1 MNSGAPR
8 PNSIDYS
15 KTWRSAKCLNRTGH
29 HDTAVATAA
38 SATWLSDLFSFGFS
52 MICERGL
59 PLASAVL
66 MVVVSAACFNPNHIG
81 QAVPKENHVPVVE
94 VFPAPSFGPLQA
106 DAALD
111 AATAGC
117 APLTFNIVQLEDAD
131 GDPLRIR
138 FDMVVNRGGE
148 LRVPLKQSAPLEPL
162 DDGTYPLTASTELTL
177 DRAQLNVLGDLD
189 EQTKPDAFQLIEL
202 RVSDSGFEA
211 GDGGGLVPQDD
222 GGMFFFTWAIKLT
235 PCTVVTP

>member
-1 MNSGAPR
+1 M
-8 PNSIDYS
+8 
-15 KTWRSAKCLNRTGH
+15 NRTGH

-81 QAVPKENHVPVVE
+81 QPVPKENHVPVVE
-94 VFPAPSFGPLQA
+94 VFPAPSFAPLQA
-106 DAALD
+106 DVALD

-117 APLTFNIVQLEDAD
+117 APLSFNIVRLEDAD
-131 GDPLRIR
+131 GDPLTIR
-138 FDMVVNRGGE
+138 FDLLVSRGATE
-148 LRVPLKQSAPLEPL
+148 QRENLKLSAPLRPL

-177 DRAQLNVLGDLD
+177 EGPSLDVTLGDLD
-189 EQTKPDAFQLIEL
+189 EQTQPGAFQLLEL
-202 RVSDSGFEA
+202 RVFDNGFETDDSGA
-211 GDGGGLVPQDD
+211 LVPQGD
-222 GGMFFFTWAIKLT
+222 GGMFFFAWAIKLT